1 MVEERHRENFI
12 KKHWLII
19 ALALGVIAIAVLLY
33 FLFRKKPEKQTEA
46 PPAITA
52 RDIQNVFN
60 PPSGPAPVFT
70 APTSTP
76 PVVPPPSSNPPVGN
90 PPVQPEPPRP
100 TLQYYKNTD
109 LGFETQITSDWQ
121 ANAVGGQVV
130 DFASAQGQHVT
141 VEVYSGVS
149 DTLETIEKQ
158 LYLSDSVK
166 ETRRE
171 NFKNL
176 PAVKFTTLAGEQ
188 GVALVYNGRVYYI
201 RGALG
206 SSVVESMK
214 FI

>member
-1 MVEERHRENFI
+1 MAEERHQENFI
-12 KKHWLII
+12 KKHWVII
-19 ALALGVIAIAVLLY
+19 ALVLGVIAIAVLLY
-33 FLFRKKPEKQTEA
+33 FLFRKKPEKQTET
-46 PPAITA
+46 PPTITA

-60 PPSGPAPVFT
+60 PPSGQ
-70 APTSTP
+70 APTFPAATSSPPFLAPSSTP
-76 PVVPPPSSNPPVGN
+76 PIRSA
-90 PPVQPEPPRP
+90 PVQPEPPRP
-100 TLQYYKNTD
+100 ALQFYKNTD

-158 LYLSDSVK
+158 LALSDSVK

-171 NFKNL
+171 NFKNI

-206 SSVVESMK
+206 SSVAESMK